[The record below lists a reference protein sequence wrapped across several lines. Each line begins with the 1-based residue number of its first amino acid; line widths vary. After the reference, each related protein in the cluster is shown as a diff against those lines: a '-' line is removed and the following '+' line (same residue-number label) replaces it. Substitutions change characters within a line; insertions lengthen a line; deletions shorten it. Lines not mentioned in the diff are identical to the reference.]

1 MMEPMAC
8 DQSVEEDPKARVRI
22 KKRRR
27 KALAGLPTDRSWIGA
42 FFTES
47 SRIVWRTMCSV
58 LMNEC
63 FYVRGPDLTIRW
75 EQRGSTA
82 AGTFFNVER
91 WFEYKTLALILKM
104 K

>member
-1 MMEPMAC
+1 
-8 DQSVEEDPKARVRI
+8 
-22 KKRRR
+22 
-27 KALAGLPTDRSWIGA
+27 
-42 FFTES
+42 
-47 SRIVWRTMCSV
+47 MCSV